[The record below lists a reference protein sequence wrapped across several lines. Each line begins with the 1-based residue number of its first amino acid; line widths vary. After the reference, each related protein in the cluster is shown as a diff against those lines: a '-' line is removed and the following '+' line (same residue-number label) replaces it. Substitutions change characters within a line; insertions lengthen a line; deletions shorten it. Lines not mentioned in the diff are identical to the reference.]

1 MMSDQLS
8 RDLASLKIDRGNEPD
23 RASPRYGRWVLLAGL
38 GVLVT
43 LGYPKAKAYFEGLV
57 FQREVS
63 TAEIFLQS
71 PLSSQVDLTATGY
84 VVPQVTAKVGSKLAG
99 RIAKVNVREGETV
112 SEGQVL
118 FELDPADERTALAS
132 ARARVQAAAARA
144 HASRAEL
151 AEAEAQLQRDSKLV
165 DTGAIAPAVLEDRKL
180 RVESLRKQAEAVEA
194 ETRVSQAE
202 AQMSGQ
208 QLRNLRIVSPIAGTA
223 VTKPAQLGDVVG
235 ATMTLVELVPFD
247 SLLVEVDVPEG
258 RLSQV
263 KTDGPCEVV
272 LDAAPNERLRGKVA
286 DFTPRMN
293 RAKATATVKVKLVE
307 RPARLWPEMSARVSF
322 LAAELDEKLRKQPAK
337 KVVARSAIVQNDGRP
352 AVWIVEDRKVR
363 KVPVNL
369 GSAMGSNVEVVDG
382 PGPGTLVVL
391 SPPDDL
397 RAGQTIKNASPSD
410 S

>member
-1 MMSDQLS
+1 MRARPS
-8 RDLASLKIDRGNEPD
+8 R
-23 RASPRYGRWVLLAGL
+23 
-38 GVLVT
+38 
-43 LGYPKAKAYFEGLV
+43 KAKCSSSWIRQTNGLPSRPLG
-57 FQREVS
+57 RES
-63 TAEIFLQS
+63 RRL
-71 PLSSQVDLTATGY
+71 PRRL
-84 VVPQVTAKVGSKLAG
+84 K
-99 RIAKVNVREGETV
+99 R
-112 SEGQVL
+112 
-118 FELDPADERTALAS
+118 
-132 ARARVQAAAARA
+132 AARNSRKPKRKCNA
-144 HASRAEL
+144 TASSSTPAPSR
-151 AEAEAQLQRDSKLV
+151 QRCSK
-165 DTGAIAPAVLEDRKL
+165 IAKL
-180 RVESLRKQAEAVEA
+180 RVDSLRKQAEAVEA

-202 AQMSGQ
+202 AQVSGQ

-247 SLLVEVDVPEG
+247 SLLVEVDVPEA

-322 LAAELDEKLRKQPAK
+322 LAAEVDEKLRKQPAK
-337 KVVARSAIVQNDGRP
+337 KVVARAAIVQVDGRP
-352 AVWIVEDRKVR
+352 AVWVVEDKKVR
-363 KVPVNL
+363 KVPVSL
-369 GSAMGSNVEVVDG
+369 GQAMGSNVEVMDG

>member
-1 MMSDQLS
+1 
-8 RDLASLKIDRGNEPD
+8 
-23 RASPRYGRWVLLAGL
+23 V
-38 GVLVT
+38 
-43 LGYPKAKAYFEGLV
+43 EGLL

-63 TAEIFLQS
+63 TAEVFLQS
-71 PLSSQVDLTATGY
+71 PISSQVDLTATGY
-84 VVPQVTAKVGSKLAG
+84 VVPQITAKIGSKIAG
-99 RIAKVNVREGETV
+99 RIARVNVREGETV
-112 SEGQVL
+112 TAGQVL

-144 HASRAEL
+144 QASRAEL
-151 AEAEAQLQRDSKLV
+151 AEADAQLQRESKLV
-165 DTGAIAPAVLEDRKL
+165 ESGAVAPAILEDRKL
-180 RVESLRKQAEAVEA
+180 RVEALRKQAEAVEA

-202 AQMSGQ
+202 AQVSGQ

-235 ATMTLVELVPFD
+235 ATMTLVELVPFE
-247 SLLVEVDVPEG
+247 SLLVEVDVPES

-272 LDAAPNERLRGKVA
+272 LDAAPSERLRGKVA

-293 RAKATATVKVKLVE
+293 RAKATATVKVKLIE

-322 LAAELDEKLRKQPAK
+322 LSAEIDDKLRNQPAK
-337 KVVARSAIVQNDGRP
+337 KVVARAAVVQSDGRP
-352 AVWIVEDRKVR
+352 AVWVVEDRKVR
-363 KVPVNL
+363 KVPVSL
-369 GSAMGSNVEVVDG
+369 GQELGTSVELADG

-397 RAGQTIKNASPSD
+397 RAGQTIKNASPSE